1 MTLFDA
7 SRGQERGGHL
17 PPEGQ
22 GDDCGP
28 TATPTDIDIDALRV
42 KYLAERDKR
51 LRAEGSKQ
59 YLELK
64 GEYADFYEV
73 DPHTPVTPRDPIT
86 EDIQV
91 AVLGGGIAGLLSAV
105 NLKKAGVDDVR
116 VIEMGGDFGGVW
128 YWNRFPGIQCDND
141 AYCYVP
147 MLEELNFIPSK
158 KFADGAEIFEHCR
171 RIAKHFGLYDG
182 AIFSTQVRSLRWDDS
197 ISRWRISTN
206 RGDDIRARFVV
217 MTNGS
222 YNRPKLPGIPGIRD
236 FKGRSFH
243 SARWD
248 YEYSGGDAGG
258 GLDKLA
264 DKRVALVGTGATGV
278 QLVPHLGRHA
288 KHLYVFQRTPSS
300 VDVRGNEP
308 TDPQWAKSLQPGWQ
322 KERQRN
328 FHRWSPFEGVV
339 FDAQDLVCDF
349 WTELGRNMTARIA
362 ASEDPAS
369 LTLEQIM
376 AIREEE
382 DYKVMERL
390 RRRVESIVDDQEIA
404 EALKPYYRFLC
415 KRPCSNDEY
424 LPTFNR
430 PNVTLVDVSEC
441 KGVERAT
448 EKGLVAN
455 GVEYEIDCIVYASG
469 FEISTEISRRY
480 AMETIEGREGL
491 SLFDHWR
498 DSYKSLHGMTSR
510 GFPNQFFTGFI
521 QGGVAAN
528 TTAMFEQQAEHIAYI
543 VSEAVARGAT
553 TVEPSEEGQDNWVK
567 TIREVAIDNSQ
578 FEMTCTPG
586 YYNNEGGGGGEGIRS
601 FLGEPYAP
609 GFYAFDDLLKE
620 WRDKGDLD
628 GLMLGT

>member
-1 MTLFDA
+1 MTMF
-7 SRGQERGGHL
+7 ET
-17 PPEGQ
+17 
-22 GDDCGP
+22 CGP
-28 TATPTDIDIDALRV
+28 TDTPTDIDIDVLRE
-42 KYLAERDKR
+42 KYLYERDKR

-59 YLELK
+59 YVELK
-64 GEYADFYEV
+64 GEFADFYEV
-73 DPHTPVTPRDPIT
+73 DPHTPVTPRDPIV
-86 EDIQV
+86 EDIEV
-91 AVLGGGIAGLLSAV
+91 AVLGGGIAGLLSAA
-105 NLKKAGVDDVR
+105 NLKKAGIGDVR
-116 VIEMGGDFGGVW
+116 VVEMGGDFGGVW

-147 MLEELNFIPSK
+147 MLEELNFVPSK
-158 KFADGAEIFEHCR
+158 KFADGAEIYEHCR

-182 AIFSTQVRSLRWDDS
+182 AIFSTQVRSLRWDES
-197 ISRWRISTN
+197 IDRWRINTN

-222 YNRPKLPGIPGIRD
+222 YNRPKLPGIPGITN
-236 FKGRSFH
+236 FKGHSFH

-248 YEYSGGDAGG
+248 YEYTGGDASG

-278 QLVPHLGRHA
+278 QLVPYLA
-288 KHLYVFQRTPSS
+288 SYAEHLYVFQRTPSS

-339 FDAQDLVCDF
+339 FDQTDLVCDF
-349 WTELGRNMTARIA
+349 WTELGRNMTARIV
-362 ASEDPAS
+362 ASDDPTS

-390 RRRVESIVDDQEIA
+390 RRRVAAIVDDPETA

-430 PNVTLVDVSEC
+430 PNVTLVDVSES

-455 GVEYEIDCIVYASG
+455 GVEHEVDCIIYASG

-480 AMETIEGREGL
+480 AMDTIEGRDGL

-498 DSYKSLHGMTSR
+498 DGYTSLHGMTSR

-543 VSEAVARGAT
+543 ISEAVARGAK
-553 TVEPSEEGQDNWVK
+553 TVEPSREGEDNWVK
-567 TIREVAIDNSQ
+567 TVREVAIDNSQ

-620 WRDKGDLD
+620 WRGKGDLD
-628 GLMLGT
+628 GLVLGT